1 MVHGPSSSS
10 GEEERWDHRP
20 AWAFKNGKPLVGK
33 GGAVEAGQ
41 QDNNLQATCQHGFV
55 HEGCSGEWKK

>member
-1 MVHGPSSSS
+1 MVHGPSGSS

-33 GGAVEAGQ
+33 GATVEAVRR
-41 QDNNLQATCQHGFV
+41 DNNLQPVSTALFMKV
-55 HEGCSGEWKK
+55 AVESGRSR